1 MEYVIKVL
9 LAEKDLLVK
18 KLKSKENTD
27 VNIKRIAQINKSIN
41 WINKISELELKHV
54 DKYEIVE
61 LPDMNTGYSE
71 YRLMNDCETEDITQW
86 IEFKDH
92 IGLTTGDF
100 IISLKPQ

>member
-1 MEYVIKVL
+1 MEYVIKTL
-9 LAEKDLLVK
+9 LADKDLLVE

-27 VNIKRIAQINKSIN
+27 ANIERIAQIKKAIN
-41 WINKISELELKHV
+41 WLNKISELKLEEV
-54 DKYEIVE
+54 NKYEMVK

-71 YRLMNDCETEDITQW
+71 YRLMNDCETDDRMQW

-100 IISLKPQ
+100 IIGKKP

>member
-1 MEYVIKVL
+1 MEYAIKTL
-9 LAEKDLLVK
+9 LAEKDLLVE

-27 VNIKRIAQINKSIN
+27 VNIESIGQINKAIN
-41 WINKISELELKHV
+41 WINKISELKLKDV
-54 DKYEIVE
+54 NKYEIVE

-71 YRLMNDCETEDITQW
+71 YRLMNDCETDDIKNW

-100 IISLKPQ
+100 IISMKPR